1 MQRVKRLIKLDIPII
16 VEGKYDKIAL
26 DNVVDGLIIPT
37 NGFRIFKDKEKR
49 DMIRSLAQKKG
60 IIIMTDSDSAG
71 SLIRSHLKSIV
82 GEDKIINVYVPCL
95 KGKERRKNTPS
106 KEGFLGV
113 EGIPKEA
120 LIDALKKSG
129 ITGKEVI
136 KREREI
142 TKLHLFECG
151 LSGTKDSSENRR
163 LLLEHL
169 NLPLNL
175 SPNAMLDVLNNI
187 FSLEEFLKVAKECRE
202 KKTRN

>member
-1 MQRVKRLIKLDIPII
+1 MIKLDIPII

-113 EGIPKEA
+113 EGIPKET
-120 LIDALKKSG
+120 LISALKKSG

-142 TKLHLFECG
+142 TKLYLFECG

>member
-1 MQRVKRLIKLDIPII
+1 MIKLDIPII

-37 NGFRIFKDKEKR
+37 NGFHIFKDKEKR
-49 DMIRSLAQKKG
+49 DMIRSLAQKRG

-95 KGKERRKNTPS
+95 KGKEKRKSSPS

-113 EGIPKEA
+113 EGVPKEV
-120 LIDALKKSG
+120 LISALKKSG
-129 ITGKEVI
+129 IEGAETT
-136 KREREI
+136 KRTREI

-151 LSGTKDSSENRR
+151 LSGTENSHKNRR

-169 NLPLNL
+169 NLPQNL
-175 SPNAMLDVLNNI
+175 SPNAMLDILNNL
-187 FSLEEFLKVAKECRE
+187 FTLEEFFKVVAECQE
-202 KKTRN
+202 KKTKN

>member
-1 MQRVKRLIKLDIPII
+1 MIKLDIPII

>member
-1 MQRVKRLIKLDIPII
+1 MIKLDIPII

-49 DMIRSLAQKKG
+49 NMIRSLAQKKG

-113 EGIPKEA
+113 EGIPKET
-120 LIDALKKSG
+120 LIAALKKSG
-129 ITGKEVI
+129 INGKEVI